1 MPDKIIVTT
10 KYLIMEYRNNIA
22 SDLGTLASLVDFP
35 VEGIAERIKE
45 AQLLLDGKYPE
56 VSAVLE
62 PFTDFVSM
70 SSLDQVQELYTRT
83 FEVQAITTLD
93 VGYLLF
99 GDDYKRA
106 ELLVNLIREHAK
118 VGNDCGYEL
127 ADHLP
132 NIIRLTSH
140 MQDEEIR
147 QELIEKIICPGLK
160 KMISEFDPMNVHK
173 KNELYVRHHKTLI
186 DTGGDQSTLY
196 HRPLVVLL
204 EIIRKGYNIQQEE
217 SKDSGF
223 MASIDVEMKL
233 EE

>member
-1 MPDKIIVTT
+1 
-10 KYLIMEYRNNIA
+10 MEYRNNITN
-22 SDLGTLASLVDFP
+22 DLGTLASLVDFP
-35 VEGIAERIKE
+35 VDGFAERVKE

-62 PFTDFVSM
+62 PFTDFVTM

-106 ELLVNLIREHAK
+106 ELLVNLSREHTK

-132 NIIRLTSH
+132 NVIRLTSH
-140 MQDEEIR
+140 MQEDEVR
-147 QELIEKIICPGLK
+147 QELMEKIICPGLK
-160 KMISEFDPMNVHK
+160 RMISEFDPMNVNK

-186 DTGGDQSTLY
+186 DTCGDQGTLY
-196 HRPLVVLL
+196 QRPLVVLL
-204 EIIRKGYNIQQEE
+204 EIIKKGFNINQDE